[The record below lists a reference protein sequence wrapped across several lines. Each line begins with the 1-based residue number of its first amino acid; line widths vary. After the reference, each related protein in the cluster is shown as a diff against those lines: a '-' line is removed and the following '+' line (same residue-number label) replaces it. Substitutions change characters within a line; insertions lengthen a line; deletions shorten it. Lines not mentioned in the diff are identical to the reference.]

1 MASESRGYWS
11 RSWQLLT
18 RDEGWIK
25 PLLVLGAV
33 RLVPIVGHF
42 GADGYG
48 LEWARLTAWG
58 VDSSPK
64 QKNVDTSACL
74 KTGARAFVVSLGYL
88 IVLGFARR
96 LLVGI
101 LGDTLGGLLAA
112 AVGVVGGAIIV
123 VAKLHS
129 AIYQSISAGYQV
141 PRVAEMIKRDYR
153 GLLRIAGMA
162 LLISLAITTAITVV
176 LSGATLLRAGD
187 ILFDLVGY
195 TGYGYDEDWFI
206 VNTMLSLLGR
216 MAPVLCLLI
225 YAATVGSS
233 FESLMVTT
241 ATGLWMR
248 QFDVANWG
256 EANEPLPQSGVAPAS
271 SSDGYGVTTVPTAAA
286 THHAPAA
293 EPAESAAAQ
302 EVPTPVETPAV
313 QEVPAPVEEQVVPEI
328 PLPVEEQVA
337 EEQAPAEEPV
347 EAPTQDDEM
356 GPEPI
361 APVAL
366 ADEPVAE
373 VPTFALDEPVET
385 VAVAE
390 VAETADDVRHESADD
405 LLAQASEAIHEVDL
419 TAEAEQ
425 ATEVQTIELDVPG
438 ESRDD
443 GASAL
448 PGAGDRIVEVID
460 LSAGQDEQDTQD
472 AQE

>member
-141 PRVAEMIKRDYR
+141 TRVAEMIKRDYR

-271 SSDGYGVTTVPTAAA
+271 SSDGYRVTTVPTAAA
-286 THHAPAA
+286 THAPAT
-293 EPAESAAAQ
+293 E
-302 EVPTPVETPAV
+302 PVETPAV
-313 QEVPAPVEEQVVPEI
+313 QEVPIPVEEQVVPEI

-347 EAPTQDDEM
+347 EVPVQDDETA
-356 GPEPI
+356 PEPI
-361 APVAL
+361 APVAP

-373 VPTFALDEPVET
+373 VPTFALDEPVEP

-390 VAETADDVRHESADD
+390 VAETTDDVRHENADD
-405 LLAQASEAIHEVDL
+405 LLAQVSEAIHEADL

-438 ESRDD
+438 ESSDD